1 MVLTVNLN
9 PAVDKI
15 CEADKICPG
24 QVNRLKSAERVAGGK
39 GINVTKILRQF
50 HLPVA
55 AVGFLGGDAGK
66 LIEDA
71 MEELG
76 VECHF
81 TKIKGQTRTNVNILA
96 ADGQVTEILE
106 PGPRIT
112 EKELGEFRKQFM
124 GCLEFCR
131 LVVLSGSVPEGVPVE
146 IYRELIEACHEVG
159 CPVILDSSGEALR
172 AGIVAKPD
180 IVKPNLR
187 ELETLLGES
196 LDSRDTFLK
205 ATKKLC
211 DGGIG
216 KVVVSLGAQG
226 LFYTDG
232 TEQYYQPAKR
242 VNVVNTVGCGD
253 TVVASLCMS
262 VLSGDEADIALQKAS
277 ALAGANAT
285 TRENGQ
291 IPMKTYLELL

>member
-1 MVLTVNLN
+1 MILTVNLN

-15 CEADKICPG
+15 CEAEKVCPG

-131 LVVLSGSVPEGVPVE
+131 LVVLS
-146 IYRELIEACHEVG
+146 
-159 CPVILDSSGEALR
+159 
-172 AGIVAKPD
+172 
-180 IVKPNLR
+180 
-187 ELETLLGES
+187 
-196 LDSRDTFLK
+196 
-205 ATKKLC
+205 
-211 DGGIG
+211 
-216 KVVVSLGAQG
+216 
-226 LFYTDG
+226 
-232 TEQYYQPAKR
+232 
-242 VNVVNTVGCGD
+242 
-253 TVVASLCMS
+253 
-262 VLSGDEADIALQKAS
+262 
-277 ALAGANAT
+277 
-285 TRENGQ
+285 
-291 IPMKTYLELL
+291 